1 MTERKT
7 RIVRDTK
14 RVRLDA
20 EREMRGKSVVKEAGG
35 VGGMDGQE
43 DMKDRIKDGGT
54 DNTIQG

>member
-35 VGGMDGQE
+35 VGGMDG
-43 DMKDRIKDGGT
+43 
-54 DNTIQG
+54 